1 MSFVGKMLIVLQVV
15 LSVVFMAFAGAVYT
29 AQTNWKQQHDSMQS
43 QVQQLQTTINDN
55 AEASKRQVD
64 ELTQQRDAAQQRAEA
79 AEGKLAQLDAQY
91 QNELQKNN
99 RLELEL
105 KAQTGLADAKSNE
118 ASFRDEEAQRQ
129 RIAYQTLRAQN
140 NEMAAQL
147 RSTEDELFAERLE
160 RQALAERHDELL
172 AENGDLRKILR
183 LNDLSA
189 DSSAYASLQEPPP
202 PVDGLVVA
210 TKKDKTN
217 RTEFVEVSIGSDDG
231 LSRNHEL
238 DVFRPAASGGKTQYL
253 GRIRI
258 VYLTPDRAV
267 GRVIETAKNGIIER
281 GDNVTTK
288 L

>member
-29 AQTNWKQQHDSMQS
+29 AQTSWKQQHDSLQT
-43 QVQQLQTTINDN
+43 QVNQLQTTISDN
-55 AEASKRQVD
+55 QASAKRQVD
-64 ELTQQRDAAQQRAEA
+64 ELTMQRDAAHQRAEA
-79 AEGKLAQLDAQY
+79 AEGKLAQLDAQFR
-91 QNELQKNN
+91 NELAKNN

-129 RIAYQTLRAQN
+129 RIAYQTLRTQL

-147 RSTEDELFAERLE
+147 RSTEDELFAEKLE
-160 RQALAERHDELL
+160 RQALAERHDNLL
-172 AENGDLRKILR
+172 AENGDLKKILR

-210 TKKDKTN
+210 TKKDRTN

-231 LSRNHEL
+231 LSMNHEL
-238 DVFRPAASGGKTQYL
+238 DVYRAGTAGGKTQYL